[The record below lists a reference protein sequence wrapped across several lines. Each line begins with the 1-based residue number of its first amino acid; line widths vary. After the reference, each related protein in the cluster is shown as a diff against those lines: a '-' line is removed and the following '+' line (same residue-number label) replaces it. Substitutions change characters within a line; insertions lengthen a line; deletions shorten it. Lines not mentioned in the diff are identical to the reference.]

1 MQKFLLIMKS
11 QTTLRLKDWADED
24 KPREKLLAKGKKELS
39 DAELIAILL
48 GSGSI
53 GQSAVELAKSLLDRS
68 GNSLTALSQAGIIE
82 LTEPKGMGDAKAVT
96 IIAALELGR
105 RMCAERDTNQV
116 AVIRSS
122 NDLFNFIAPSLVDL
136 PHEEFWAVYLNIKKR
151 VVGKARISSGGISDT
166 TVDLRM
172 VFKGALEKNAV
183 CLAVAHNHPSGILT
197 PSNNDIELTQ
207 RIKKAG
213 EIMHI
218 KLIDHLIV
226 GITPNCKSDYYS
238 FSENGQL

>member
-116 AVIRSS
+116 AVIRNS